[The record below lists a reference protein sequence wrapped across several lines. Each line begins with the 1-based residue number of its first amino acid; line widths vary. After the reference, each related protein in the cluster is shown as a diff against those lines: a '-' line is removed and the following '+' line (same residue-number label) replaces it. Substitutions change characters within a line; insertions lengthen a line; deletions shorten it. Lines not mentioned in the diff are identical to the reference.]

1 MVSIKYQKI
10 YNQFIENY
18 KQIHLAPWHEIN
30 EDELK
35 KIYINL
41 VNTMNITDMYT
52 FKYFMDY
59 IIKRL
64 NGKSDAHTKLD
75 MVSTFPIN
83 FKIFDD
89 EIIVNYPEVLKGASL
104 KTIDDISILQIVGE
118 IEDVISYGTD
128 GKRRFEIEKALF
140 NRYTMFSLPSFR
152 GKQELSYT
160 FITPNG
166 DTIIKTFK
174 KNEKDQDGQLF
185 DYDEYLYGNNATYK
199 IIDNILIYNHSSVQS
214 QFEGKIKAAIEKLI
228 KEDLT
233 HINTIIIDIRG
244 NTGGNSGLNSL
255 LINFLK
261 KHPDKKLLCLTDYR
275 VFSAGRY
282 ALGDLIELGATTIGS
297 EISTPINCFGN
308 NNWINI
314 DGYNFVISE
323 KYFNPFLKYS
333 ANNKEQFSK
342 DKSTELLAPYIFKP
356 DIYIEETKQDFIE
369 GKDTVLN
376 FALKHFKT
384 QKSL

>member
-1 MVSIKYQKI
+1 MISIKYQKI

-166 DTIIKTFK
+166 ETVIKTFK

-185 DYDEYLYGNNATYK
+185 DYDEYLHGNNATYK

-214 QFEGKIKAAIEKLI
+214 QFEEKIKVAIEKLN

-244 NTGGNSGLNSL
+244 NTGGDSGLNSL

-314 DGYNFVISE
+314 DGYNFAISE

>member
-1 MVSIKYQKI
+1 MISIKYQKI

-35 KIYINL
+35 KIYNNL
-41 VNTMNITDMYT
+41 VTTMNITDMYT

-166 DTIIKTFK
+166 DTVIKTFK

-185 DYDEYLYGNNATYK
+185 DYDEYLHGNNATYK

-214 QFEGKIKAAIEKLI
+214 QFEEKIKAAIEKLN

-244 NTGGNSGLNSL
+244 NTGGNSG
-255 LINFLK
+255 
-261 KHPDKKLLCLTDYR
+261 
-275 VFSAGRY
+275 
-282 ALGDLIELGATTIGS
+282 
-297 EISTPINCFGN
+297 
-308 NNWINI
+308 
-314 DGYNFVISE
+314 
-323 KYFNPFLKYS
+323 
-333 ANNKEQFSK
+333 
-342 DKSTELLAPYIFKP
+342 
-356 DIYIEETKQDFIE
+356 
-369 GKDTVLN
+369 
-376 FALKHFKT
+376 
-384 QKSL
+384 

>member
-1 MVSIKYQKI
+1 MISIKYQKI

-104 KTIDDISILQIVGE
+104 KIIDDISILQIVGE
-118 IEDVISYGTD
+118 IEDVISYGTE

-214 QFEGKIKAAIEKLI
+214 QFEGKIK
-228 KEDLT
+228 
-233 HINTIIIDIRG
+233 
-244 NTGGNSGLNSL
+244 
-255 LINFLK
+255 
-261 KHPDKKLLCLTDYR
+261 
-275 VFSAGRY
+275 
-282 ALGDLIELGATTIGS
+282 
-297 EISTPINCFGN
+297 
-308 NNWINI
+308 
-314 DGYNFVISE
+314 
-323 KYFNPFLKYS
+323 
-333 ANNKEQFSK
+333 
-342 DKSTELLAPYIFKP
+342 
-356 DIYIEETKQDFIE
+356 
-369 GKDTVLN
+369 
-376 FALKHFKT
+376 
-384 QKSL
+384 